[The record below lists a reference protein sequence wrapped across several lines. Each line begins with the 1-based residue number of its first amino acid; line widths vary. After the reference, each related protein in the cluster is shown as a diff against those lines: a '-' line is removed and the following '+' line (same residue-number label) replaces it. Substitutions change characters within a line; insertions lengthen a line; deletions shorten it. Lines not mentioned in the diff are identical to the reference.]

1 MAVLVKS
8 PVKMSLK
15 TPISEM
21 NKKRYSIDK
30 GSPFKSSKMLKSMS
44 REDLSTNYSK
54 NVIMTAR
61 RTGNTNKANDYIGQA
76 KSLARGS
83 TDIMNSP
90 NKSMTMISVSPRKFR
105 DTTLNEIADET
116 SVNFNKCFMDE
127 YYASNG
133 YFSFSANRQEMRGK
147 DTLYDKLQSFVDARL
162 LEIATSISVKKR
174 AEELKYN
181 QIDKLTI
188 CKDEIGIF
196 IRFYIFRCTYWR
208 K

>member
-1 MAVLVKS
+1 
-8 PVKMSLK
+8 LK

-21 NKKRYSIDK
+21 NNKRYSVDK
-30 GSPFKSSKMLKSMS
+30 GSPFKSSKMMKSMS

-61 RTGNTNKANDYIGQA
+61 RVDKTNKASDYIGQA

-83 TDIMNSP
+83 PSHMNSP
-90 NKSMTMISVSPRKFR
+90 NKSMITISPRKFR
-105 DTTLNEIADET
+105 DITLNEIADET

-133 YFSFSANRQEMRGK
+133 YFSFSANREQMRGK
-147 DTLYDKLQSFVDARL
+147 DTLYDKLQTFVDARL

-188 CKDEIGIF
+188 CKDDIGIF
-196 IRFYIFRCTYWR
+196 IRFYIFR
-208 K
+208 